1 MLSLQLYHCSNCS
14 LQHFLDHPFFKS
26 PLNHILFSLKSGSDF
41 TIYRH
46 SVFLEYFALIKFSS
60 KDLSRILDKLKP
72 KMPGHA
78 FAEKHPQLIYDQ
90 CPYLNRSAPCSHD
103 FINTQIDQLEQLHFA
118 WKRAFVIGQFS
129 KLVMITVNR
138 VDCIGDFTDRSR

>member
-1 MLSLQLYHCSNCS
+1 MTDQNYTPYMRPLYAEIASIIDAYHRCVETGN
-14 LQHFLDHPFFKS
+14 
-26 PLNHILFSLKSGSDF
+26 
-41 TIYRH
+41 
-46 SVFLEYFALIKFSS
+46 
-60 KDLSRILDKLKP
+60 
-72 KMPGHA
+72 A